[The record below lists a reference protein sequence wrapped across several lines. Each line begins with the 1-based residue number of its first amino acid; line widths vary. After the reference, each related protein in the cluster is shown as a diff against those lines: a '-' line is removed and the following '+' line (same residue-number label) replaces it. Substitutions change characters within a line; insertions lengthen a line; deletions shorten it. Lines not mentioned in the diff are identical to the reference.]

1 MNMIRNVGVVV
12 AALYLSACTS
22 QVVKPEEYSGYLGDY
37 SNLTELQ
44 SPSGAPVLRWAD
56 ASADI
61 KDYRAI
67 YIKPTVLYPQPQAT
81 DKVSTQTLQRVAK
94 RCDQAAARELSKVKP
109 LTNRPGPGVLVLA
122 PAITAA
128 TANKEGL
135 KPYEVIPIAL
145 VVAGVSAAAGTRD
158 EDTHLYMEFRLTDG
172 GNGKTIGKA
181 VRKLRGTDLENSR
194 STIQANTFDAAIDQA
209 AADARA
215 VLQQP

>member
-1 MNMIRNVGVVV
+1 MLFRNLLVAVIGAGALVGC
-12 AALYLSACTS
+12 ASK
-22 QVVKPEEYSGYLGDY
+22 VVKPEEYSGYLKDY
-37 SNLTELQ
+37 SVLEEVT
-44 SPSGAPVLRWAD
+44 SPSGQPVMRWFDQRAD
-56 ASADI
+56 LGQ
-61 KDYRAI
+61 YRSI

-81 DKVSTQTLQRVAK
+81 DKVSTQTLQQVAR

-109 LTNRPGPGVLVLA
+109 LTNKPGPGVLVLA

-145 VVAGVSAAAGTRD
+145 VVASATAVAGTRD
-158 EDTHLYMEFRLTDG
+158 EDTHLYMEFLLVDG
-172 GNGKTIGKA
+172 GSGKVVGKA
-181 VRKLRGTDLENSR
+181 VRKLQGTDLENSR

-209 AADARA
+209 AADARV